1 MFAEAFGKKTFVTLQ
16 EVMLSEEEAQQLYAE
31 VVMLMRRMYR
41 DCKLVHADLSE
52 YNMLYR
58 DGRVSEAHTPSP
70 QKAH

>member
-1 MFAEAFGKKTFVTLQ
+1 
-16 EVMLSEEEAQQLYAE
+16 MLSEEEAQQLYAD

-58 DGRVSEAHTPSP
+58 DGRVSEAHTSSP
-70 QKAH
+70 RKVR